1 MLGTNLLMKLNKDC
15 KPADLAALLQLCL
28 TVDLVGLNAM
38 AK

>member
-1 MLGTNLLMKLNKDC
+1 MKLNKDC